1 VIELLRGLVHNL
13 GLKILALVLA
23 FLLWGYAALD
33 RTYDATVTVPVAP
46 VRRTSGEAV
55 VTDVDTRSAEV
66 TLQGKG
72 RDLLRVRRTQLG
84 FRPSVPEGKT
94 GTRQVKLA
102 AADLKLPGGVAV
114 RGIEP
119 EMVELKLAPA
129 LSRSVSVMVPTRG
142 QVGSG
147 MTVTGLVPLTSVTIV
162 GPSEALGLFSSVAT
176 ETLNLSSVN
185 RDCTLRLGL
194 VQPVEPGV
202 SLDPDT
208 VAVEVRLAREG
219 AKIFLGVPVKVVAP
233 PTIQVELDPA
243 EAQIAVA
250 GPAAKLDSL
259 TKEQVSAR
267 IKIAG
272 LKPGEHRLAAEIVL
286 PPEFRLVKCEPQLFD
301 VLIR

>member
-1 VIELLRGLVHNL
+1 MRVLVSNI
-13 GLKILALVLA
+13 GLKMLALVLA
-23 FLLWGYAALD
+23 VLLWVYAALD
-33 RTYDATVTVPVAP
+33 RTYEVTTTVPVVA
-46 VRRTSGEAV
+46 VRRQSGEAV
-55 VTDVDTRSAEV
+55 VTDVDVRSAEV
-66 TLQGKG
+66 TLAGKG
-72 RDLLRVRRTQLG
+72 RDLLRVRRDRLG
-84 FRPSVPEGKT
+84 FRPSVPEGRT
-94 GTRQVKLA
+94 GTRQVKLTA
-102 AADLKLPGGVAV
+102 SDLKLPGSITV
-114 RGIEP
+114 RSIEP
-119 EMVELKLAPA
+119 EAVELKLSPA
-129 LSRSVSVMVPTRG
+129 MSRSVNVLVPTRG

-147 MTVTGLVPLTSVTIV
+147 MTVVGLTPLTAVTIV
-162 GPSEALGLFSSVAT
+162 GPAEALGLFSSVAT
-176 ETLNLSSVN
+176 ETLNLATLT

-194 VQPVEPGV
+194 AQPVEPGV

-233 PTIQVELDPA
+233 PTIQVELDPE

-286 PPEFRLVKCEPQLFD
+286 PPGFRLVKCEPQLFD
-301 VLIR
+301 ITIR

>member
-1 VIELLRGLVHNL
+1 MELLRVLLSNI

-23 FLLWGYAALD
+23 VLLWVYAALD
-33 RTYDATVTVPVAP
+33 RSYDVTVTVPVVA
-46 VRRTSGEAV
+46 VRRQSGEAV
-55 VTDVDTRSAEV
+55 VTDVDVRSAEV
-66 TLQGKG
+66 TLTGKG
-72 RDLLRVRRTQLG
+72 RDLLRVRAKQLG
-84 FRPSVPEGKT
+84 FRPSVPEGRT

-102 AADLKLPGGVAV
+102 AADLKLPSGVIA
-114 RGIEP
+114 RAIEP
-119 EMVELKLAPA
+119 EQVELKLSPA
-129 LSRSVSVMVPTRG
+129 MSRTVNVLVPTRG

-147 MTVTGLVPLTSVTIV
+147 MTVVGLTPLTTVTIV
-162 GPSEALGLFSSVAT
+162 GPAEALGLFSSVAT
-176 ETLNLSSVN
+176 ETLNLSTVA

-194 VQPVEPGV
+194 AQPVEPGV

-233 PTIQVELDPA
+233 PTIQVELDPE

-286 PPEFRLVKCEPQLFD
+286 PPGFRLVKCEPQLFD
-301 VLIR
+301 ITIR

>member
-1 VIELLRGLVHNL
+1 MELLRALVSNI

-23 FLLWGYAALD
+23 LLLWVYAALD
-33 RTYDATVTVPVAP
+33 RSYEVRVTVPVVAM
-46 VRRTSGEAV
+46 RRQSGEAV

-72 RDLLRVRRTQLG
+72 RDLLRVRSARLG
-84 FRPSVPEGKT
+84 FRPSVPEGRT

-102 AADLKLPGGVAV
+102 ATDLKLPGSITV
-114 RGIEP
+114 RAIEP
-119 EMVELKLAPA
+119 EAVELRLSPA
-129 LSRSVSVMVPTRG
+129 VSRTVSVLVPTRG

-147 MTVTGLVPLTSVTIV
+147 MTVVGLTPLTAVTIV
-162 GPSEALGLFSSVAT
+162 GPAEALGLFSSVAT
-176 ETLNLSSVN
+176 DTLDLSTVA

-233 PTIQVELDPA
+233 PTVEVELDPE
-243 EAQIAVA
+243 EAQVAVA

-272 LKPGEHRLAAEIVL
+272 LRPGEHRLAAEIVL
-286 PPEFRLVKCEPQLFD
+286 PPGFRLVKCEPQLFD
-301 VLIR
+301 ITIR